1 MRHTELRPPS
11 QMSRSRLDGNASPLH
26 CVQMITPSSVPR
38 ASTRGAIARLLA
50 VVLVASVLAA
60 CSTPNRSES
69 STNVAIVRRYF
80 DEWANQGNVKAA
92 EELIATDMILKNP
105 PLVVEGLE
113 TYKRSMAGFHTAFP
127 DLHFTV
133 EDLIAQGPKVLVRW
147 SLTGTQ
153 QGPFQGRPASG
164 KRVGITG
171 MSLFRLEAGK
181 IREIWVNMDRAA
193 LAEQLGPLP
202 SGSAPAGK

>member
-1 MRHTELRPPS
+1 
-11 QMSRSRLDGNASPLH
+11 
-26 CVQMITPSSVPR
+26 MITPSSVPK
-38 ASTRGAIARLLA
+38 ACTRGVVTRLLA
-50 VVLVASVLAA
+50 VVLVAAVLAA
-60 CSTPNRSES
+60 CSTPNGSDS
-69 STNVAIVRRYF
+69 SANVRIVRRYF

-92 EELIATDMILKNP
+92 DELIAADMVLRNP

-113 TYKRSMAGFHTAFP
+113 TYKKSMVGFHTAFP

-133 EDLIAQGPKVLVRW
+133 EDLVAQGPKVLVRW

-164 KRVGITG
+164 KRVAITG

-202 SGSAPAGK
+202 SGSAPAGR